1 MERVRVVV
9 DGWGVLASETA
20 GRLRRCGVPVRA
32 GAHEADATELALVAG
47 LPGPDLV
54 VLVAEHGPPE
64 WWSAPW
70 LGAPWQAHDV
80 ALLPVVRH
88 TAGVDVGPLVL
99 PGRTPCLVCV
109 TPPPR
114 PPGAAAAL
122 GAGAVVLAAAVAT
135 VTALATLAGDA
146 SLGGV
151 STEIGPQGTTVV
163 HRVWTSR
170 PGCGCASVR
179 MAG

>member
-9 DGWGVLASETA
+9 DGWGALASETT
-20 GRLRRCGVPVRA
+20 GRLRRCGVAVRA
-32 GAHEADATELALVAG
+32 GAHEADASELALVAG

-80 ALLPVVRH
+80 ALLPVVH
-88 TAGVDVGPLVL
+88 HGAGVDVGPLVV
-99 PGRTPCLVCV
+99 PRRTPCLVCV

-114 PPGAAAAL
+114 VASPAATL
-122 GAGAVVLAAAVAT
+122 GDGAVVLAAAVAT
-135 VTALATLAGDA
+135 VTALATLAGDH
-146 SLGGV
+146 SLGAV
-151 STEIGPQGTTVV
+151 STEIGPRGTTVV

-170 PGCGCASVR
+170 PGCPCASVR